1 MYESSSHAVR
11 LQVGVLLGGCHGNI
25 PDGAPGMIKVWEDRV
40 GAGVMGGDSV
50 VVGEGRKG
58 VSLVMRWGEGGGWG
72 DGMTNVCVK

>member
-1 MYESSSHAVR
+1 
-11 LQVGVLLGGCHGNI
+11 
-25 PDGAPGMIKVWEDRV
+25 MIKVWEDRV

-50 VVGEGRKG
+50 AVGEGREG